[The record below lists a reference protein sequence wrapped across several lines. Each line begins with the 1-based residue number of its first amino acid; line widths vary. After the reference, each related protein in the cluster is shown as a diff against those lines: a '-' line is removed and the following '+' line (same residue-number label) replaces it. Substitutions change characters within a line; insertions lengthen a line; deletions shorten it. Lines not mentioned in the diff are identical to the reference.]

1 MKIIKPT
8 EGLVTSL
15 FSKNRKHPV
24 LAGVIRPHQ
33 GVDFGWQG
41 TNDKVVAAASGV
53 VRVHPFHKGGAG
65 NYVSINHGNGWTT
78 GYLHLKSVSVRTGQR
93 VSQGQVIG
101 IKGNTGIGT
110 GVHLHFELQRSNG
123 WTNDFNKK
131 VDPLLY
137 MTDPTTKQ
145 WQGWL
150 KDLGYYKGVADGIYG
165 DGTVKAVTE
174 YQRRNNLGADGVC
187 GKTTYNHIKN
197 AHSKRPQNK
206 PQQSGGL
213 TMSQY
218 KELKDLIGSLQ
229 SQVTNLRN
237 NQNKKVPLTQRKD
250 LKEMFNYAAKTKSKK
265 TGKPYF
271 EINHASKVDSMT
283 QEVALNLLISF
294 VARVI
299 ADLDL

>member
-1 MKIIKPT
+1 MQFIKPT

-24 LAGVIRPHQ
+24 LTGVIRPHQ
-33 GVDFGWQG
+33 GVDFGTHG
-41 TNDKVVAAASGV
+41 KDDKVVASASGV
-53 VRVHPFHKGGAG
+53 VRVHPFHAKGAG

-137 MTDPTTKQ
+137 IVDPTTKQ

-150 KDLGYYKGVADGIYG
+150 KDLGYYNGSIDGIYG
-165 DGTVKAVTE
+165 DGTIKAVTE
-174 YQRRNNLGADGVC
+174 YQRKNSLMVDGVC
-187 GKTTYNHIKN
+187 GRGTYNHIKN
-197 AHSKRPQNK
+197 AHAKKPKPTPSK
-206 PQQSGGL
+206 PQDNKGEL

-218 KELKDLIGSLQ
+218 NELKKMITDL
-229 SQVTNLRN
+229 
-237 NQNKKVPLTQRKD
+237 QNDKNKRLPSTQRAD
-250 LKEMFNYAAKTKSKK
+250 LKKLFKHAFDNGIFT
-265 TGKPYF
+265 T
-271 EINHASKVDSMT
+271 NHVPNVDNMT
-283 QEVALNLLISF
+283 HEEALNLVLSYIS
-294 VARVI
+294 RTI
-299 ADLDL
+299 A

>member
-1 MKIIKPT
+1 MQFIKPT

-33 GVDFGWQG
+33 GVDFGTHG
-41 TNDKVVAAASGV
+41 ANDKVIASAAGI

-110 GVHLHFELQRSNG
+110 GVHLHFEIQRSNG

-137 MTDPTTKQ
+137 IVDPTTKQ

-150 KDLGYYKGVADGIYG
+150 KDLGYYNGSVDGIYG
-165 DGTVKAVTE
+165 DGAVKAVTE
-174 YQRRNNLGADGVC
+174 YQRKNGLMVDGVC
-187 GKTTYNHIKN
+187 GRGTYNHIKN
-197 AHSKRPQNK
+197 NHNKLPNK
-206 PQQSGGL
+206 PSQKPSQKPNNKGELS
-213 TMSQY
+213 MSQY
-218 KELKDLIGSLQ
+218 TELKDLIGSLQ
-229 SQVTNLRN
+229 RQVATLRDDK
-237 NQNKKVPLTQRKD
+237 NKKMPATQRKD
-250 LKEMFNYAAKTKSKK
+250 LKELFKYAFDKGIFTV
-265 TGKPYF
+265 
-271 EINHASKVDSMT
+271 NHVSRVDSMT
-283 QEVALNLLISF
+283 QEEALNLVLSYIS
-294 VARVI
+294 RTI
-299 ADLDL
+299 S